1 MLYEVLNITIMYF
14 DFNYLSRIIHFNFKV
29 KPNNNFAH
37 LRESA

>member
-1 MLYEVLNITIMYF
+1 MLYEVLNVTIKYF

-29 KPNNNFAH
+29 KSNSSFAY